1 MIKTFTQTD
10 LIRYLYRETTDQ
22 ETKEISNALICDSE
36 LQSQY
41 AELSSLIKS
50 MDGAQIEPSK
60 VSVQNILNYAKRAAG
75 KKTKASRAHS

>member
-10 LIRYLYRETTDQ
+10 LIRYLYRETTDK

-41 AELSSLIKS
+41 AELCSLMKRV
-50 MDGAQIEPSK
+50 DNAQLEPS
-60 VSVQNILNYAKRAAG
+60 SASIQNILNYAKKAEVKKARASG
-75 KKTKASRAHS
+75 AHS